1 MLRMSVSIRSSLA
14 FAMRRESASMPKVMY
29 LRLMRPLL
37 PFVSWFCSISEYSLR
52 MSLNSSSCSGMLICF
67 LNSLML
73 VLWLMKE
80 NWTKIELSK

>member
-1 MLRMSVSIRSSLA
+1 M
-14 FAMRRESASMPKVMY
+14 
-29 LRLMRPLL
+29 

-73 VLWLMKE
+73 VLLVDE
-80 NWTKIELSK
+80 RELDKNRAVKVVQEVAPVLEDGRLVLVLGELDS